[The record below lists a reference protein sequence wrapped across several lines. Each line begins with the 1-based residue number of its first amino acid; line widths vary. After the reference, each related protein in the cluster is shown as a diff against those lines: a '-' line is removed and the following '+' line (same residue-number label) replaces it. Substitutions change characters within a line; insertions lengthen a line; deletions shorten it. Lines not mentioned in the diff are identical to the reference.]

1 MSNPSA
7 AEEVVFEYDFDVQFK
22 HGIYLEAFSNPYLPE
37 LFQVSLAHTAADSIP
52 VARSKSLWLEL
63 LPGTYTLQIVLCRQP
78 EHQIQKR
85 QVEFQLYVEYF

>member
-1 MSNPSA
+1 MSNPSK
-7 AEEVVFEYDFDVQFK
+7 AEEIVFEYDFDVNFK

-37 LFQVSLAHTAADSIP
+37 TFQVSLAHTSAEAVP

-78 EHQIQKR
+78 EHSTQKR
-85 QVEFQLYVEYF
+85 KVEY